1 MLKQVCLTR
10 TAVHTVLRPSKFQ
23 PTVLSRA
30 FSRTTSYLKV
40 NQKLKPDGSPEPLS
54 VPGSGIKHSSQ
65 IDTTHSSLM
74 TRFANGLRKLL
85 GRKQI
90 YYSAFQPSMDLYV
103 QSAAQAAQA
112 DEKSQ
117 PRKTSSATTFWYQES
132 GLPPT
137 FQTWFQITQ
146 LHLWMIMVRM
156 RALPKDVGHHYQQQ
170 MTNHFFNDAEARLR
184 VVYQIRDGRIIQTYM
199 KDLLLQ
205 WRGSVAAYDQALVE
219 GDAVLA
225 AALWRNMYGTRQD
238 ADLVCLDR
246 MVEHVRLNLKLLE
259 GVNDEQI
266 QTGRFLFNTIRLRK

>member
-1 MLKQVCLTR
+1 MNASSVIRSTTRLASSRQCLR
-10 TAVHTVLRPSKFQ
+10 TSRGRHFSQSAVS
-23 PTVLSRA
+23 
-30 FSRTTSYLKV
+30 LKV
-40 NQKLKPDGSPEPLS
+40 NQKLKPDGTPEPLH
-54 VPGSGIKHSSQ
+54 VPGSGIQHSSQ
-65 IDTTHSSLM
+65 IDQTHGGFMTTLASLA
-74 TRFANGLRKLL
+74 TKVL

-90 YYSAFQPSMDLYV
+90 YYAAYQPSMDLYV

-117 PRKTSSATTFWYQES
+117 PLKNVSATKFWYNVS

-156 RALPKDVGHHYQQQ
+156 RALPKSVGHHYQQQ

-205 WRGSVAAYDQALVE
+205 WRGSVAAYDQALVD
-219 GDAVLA
+219 GDAVMA
-225 AALWRNMYGTRQD
+225 AALWRNMYGARKD
-238 ADLVCLDR
+238 ADLVCLDK
-246 MVEHVRLNLKLLE
+246 MVGHVRANLKLLD
-259 GVNDEQI
+259 GTSDEVMQSGKFDFDSS
-266 QTGRFLFNTIRLRK
+266 TLMK

>member
-1 MLKQVCLTR
+1 MK
-10 TAVHTVLRPSKFQ
+10 
-23 PTVLSRA
+23 
-30 FSRTTSYLKV
+30 
-40 NQKLKPDGSPEPLS
+40 KLA
-54 VPGSGIKHSSQ
+54 
-65 IDTTHSSLM
+65 SLA
-74 TRFANGLRKLL
+74 TKLL
-85 GRKQI
+85 GGQQI
-90 YYSAFQPSMDLYV
+90 YYSAYQPSMDLYV

-117 PRKTSSATTFWYQES
+117 PLKASSATKFWYKDS

-156 RALPKDVGHHYQQQ
+156 RALPKNVGHHYQQQ

-219 GDAVLA
+219 GDSILA
-225 AALWRNMYGTRQD
+225 AALWRNMYGARQD
-238 ADLVCLDR
+238 VDLVCIEK
-246 MVEHVRLNLKLLE
+246 MVEHVRVNLKRLDDV
-259 GVNDEQI
+259 GDEEI
-266 QTGRFLFNTIRLRK
+266 KLGRYLFQTESLRK